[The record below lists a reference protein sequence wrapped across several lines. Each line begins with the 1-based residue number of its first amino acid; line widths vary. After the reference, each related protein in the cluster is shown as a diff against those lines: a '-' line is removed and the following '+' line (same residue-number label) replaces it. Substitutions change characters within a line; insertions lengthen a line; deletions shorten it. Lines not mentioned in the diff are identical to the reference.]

1 MRTKTAL
8 VALCMIGAAW
18 PVAAGANAAPTST
31 TVAPS
36 TASAPP
42 APVKPAAAPA
52 KPAAVPATPTKPTQA
67 QIDAFLRALVPP
79 NTGSGRRIIYS
90 NTWQRVWLVDDA
102 NRLVRSYLVSG
113 RRNTPHAGVYRV
125 YSKSRFASSGSAH
138 MEFMVRFAHGRS
150 MAIGFHSIPYV
161 GRRPLSTIQQLGTYR
176 SHGCVRQWI
185 FDAAYLYMWAPI
197 GTVVVV
203 TP

>member
-1 MRTKTAL
+1 MRTKW
-8 VALCMIGAAW
+8 VV
-18 PVAAGANAAPTST
+18 VAACLMGAVLIGSGCT
-31 TVAPS
+31 
-36 TASAPP
+36 PP
-42 APVKPAAAPA
+42 PAAPA
-52 KPAAVPATPTKPTQA
+52 GVPGPTTTTVVDSPATGPSQVAPTKPTQA

-161 GRRPLSTIQQLGTYR
+161 GSRPLSTIQQLGTYR

-185 FDAAYLYMWAPI
+185 LDAAYLYMWAPI